1 MFDSIIEDYKFCR
14 RKTYEYSVLQNT
26 SIREM
31 CSVYSFAYSIYDKFA
46 YLFRAVYDIDV
57 TEDKVDFTEKNLFS
71 RPYKN
76 SNQKFYEIKNPAIIP
91 LYLES
96 QEVRAKNKPKGIG
109 IGTAELNEFRNFIE
123 HKSTFLIDADKLKSK
138 SEQLIRNIRDLII
151 ESYLLLQG
159 SKKNM
164 TGDLTVCVGTSFA
177 KGLQIHNQLN
187 KKS

>member
-31 CSVYSFAYSIYDKFA
+31 CSVYSFAYSIYDKIA

-57 TEDKVDFTEKNLFS
+57 PEDKVDFTEKNLFS

-96 QEVRAKNKPKGIG
+96 QEVRAK
-109 IGTAELNEFRNFIE
+109 T
-123 HKSTFLIDADKLKSK
+123 SLKVLAL
-138 SEQLIRNIRDLII
+138 EQQN
-151 ESYLLLQG
+151 
-159 SKKNM
+159 
-164 TGDLTVCVGTSFA
+164 
-177 KGLQIHNQLN
+177 
-187 KKS
+187 